1 LNFGLV
7 EEKREKRITAWE
19 EDLDVHWWHPTAAN

>member
-19 EDLDVHWWHPTAAN
+19 EDLDVH